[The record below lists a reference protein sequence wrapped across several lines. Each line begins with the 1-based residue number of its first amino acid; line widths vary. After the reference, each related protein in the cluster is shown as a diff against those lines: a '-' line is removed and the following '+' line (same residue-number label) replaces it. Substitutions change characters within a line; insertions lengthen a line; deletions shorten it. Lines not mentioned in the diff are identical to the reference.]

1 MKSDCEDS
9 ATLEEKGG
17 EVLDYNYGD
26 VVKSKI
32 QWFEQLKYQALSPKP
47 ATDVWSCWSVPK
59 HSSPG
64 ESDLKNQHGYP
75 CGREN
80 MTSPPNNNYGNVPTL
95 NGFLANGHHRRS
107 VQFEEN
113 LGEETIKKGES
124 ATRVKTPVA
133 ALSLEL
139 KARIDKSEAGSD
151 GGPCS
156 AEPVA
161 PLKSGPGLLRS
172 PMLVSQVGR
181 GKVKEKVTEDL
192 FERT

>member
-9 ATLEEKGG
+9 ATLEERGG
-17 EVLDYNYGD
+17 MVLDYHYGD
-26 VVKSKI
+26 VVKSRI

-47 ATDVWSCWSVPK
+47 ATDVWSCWSVPN

-64 ESDLKNQHGYP
+64 ESDSKNQHEHP

-80 MTSPPNNNYGNVPTL
+80 VTSLPNNNYDNVPTL
-95 NGFLANGHHRRS
+95 NDLLANGHHRRS
-107 VQFEEN
+107 VQFEEI

-124 ATRVKTPVA
+124 AARVKTPVT

-139 KARIDKSEAGSD
+139 RTRIGKSEAASGD
-151 GGPCS
+151 GPCS
-156 AEPVA
+156 AEPGA

-172 PMLVSQVGR
+172 PLLVSQVGR
-181 GKVKEKVTEDL
+181 VKVKEN
-192 FERT
+192 F

>member
-26 VVKSKI
+26 IVKSRI

-47 ATDVWSCWSVPK
+47 ATDVWSCWSVPN

-64 ESDLKNQHGYP
+64 ESDIKNQHEHSY
-75 CGREN
+75 GREN
-80 MTSPPNNNYGNVPTL
+80 ATSPPNNNYGNVPTL
-95 NGFLANGHHRRS
+95 NGFPANGHHHLQRS

-113 LGEETIKKGES
+113 VGQETTKKGES
-124 ATRVKTPVA
+124 TARVQTSAT

-139 KARIDKSEAGSD
+139 RARIDKSEAGSS

-156 AEPVA
+156 AEPGA

-172 PMLVSQVGR
+172 PLLVSQVGR
-181 GKVKEKVTEDL
+181 VKVKEN
-192 FERT
+192 F

>member
-26 VVKSKI
+26 VVKSRI

-64 ESDLKNQHGYP
+64 ESDLKNQHDHP

-80 MTSPPNNNYGNVPTL
+80 VTSPLSNNYDKLPTL
-95 NGFLANGHHRRS
+95 NGFLANGHHHLQRS

-113 LGEETIKKGES
+113 VGQETTKKGES
-124 ATRVKTPVA
+124 TARVKTPA
-133 ALSLEL
+133 TALSLEL
-139 KARIDKSEAGSD
+139 RAKIDKSEAGSG
-151 GGPCS
+151 GGPGS
-156 AEPVA
+156 AEPGA
-161 PLKSGPGLLRS
+161 PLKSGPSLLRS
-172 PMLVSQVGR
+172 PILVSQVGR
-181 GKVKEKVTEDL
+181 VKVKEK
-192 FERT
+192 F

>member
-64 ESDLKNQHGYP
+64 ESDLKYQHDHP

-80 MTSPPNNNYGNVPTL
+80 VTSPLSNNYDKLPTL
-95 NGFLANGHHRRS
+95 NGFPANGHHRRS

-113 LGEETIKKGES
+113 VGQETIKKGES
-124 ATRVKTPVA
+124 AARVKMPAT

-139 KARIDKSEAGSD
+139 RAKIDKSEIASGGGS
-151 GGPCS
+151 CN
-156 AEPVA
+156 AEPGA
-161 PLKSGPGLLRS
+161 PLKSGSGLLRS

-181 GKVKEKVTEDL
+181 GKVKEN
-192 FERT
+192 F

>member
-9 ATLEEKGG
+9 ATLEEKEG
-17 EVLDYNYGD
+17 EVLDYHYGD
-26 VVKSKI
+26 VVKSRI

-47 ATDVWSCWSVPK
+47 ATDVWSCWSVPN

-64 ESDLKNQHGYP
+64 KSDIKNQHEHS

-80 MTSPPNNNYGNVPTL
+80 ATSPPNNNYGNVPTL
-95 NGFLANGHHRRS
+95 NGFPANGHHHLQRS

-113 LGEETIKKGES
+113 VGQETTKKGES
-124 ATRVKTPVA
+124 TARVQTPAT

-139 KARIDKSEAGSD
+139 RARIDKSEAGSG

-156 AEPVA
+156 AEPGA

-172 PMLVSQVGR
+172 PLLVSQVGR
-181 GKVKEKVTEDL
+181 VKVKEN
-192 FERT
+192 F

>member
-26 VVKSKI
+26 VVKSRI

-47 ATDVWSCWSVPK
+47 GTDVWSPWSDPN
-59 HSSPG
+59 HGSPG
-64 ESDLKNQHGYP
+64 EADLKNQHEHIF
-75 CGREN
+75 GRDSL
-80 MTSPPNNNYGNVPTL
+80 TSPPNNNYDIVPTL
-95 NGFLANGHHRRS
+95 NGFPANGHHRRS
-107 VQFEEN
+107 VQFEEI
-113 LGEETIKKGES
+113 LGEETIKKGEG
-124 ATRVKTPVA
+124 AARVKTPVT
-133 ALSLEL
+133 ALSWEL
-139 KARIDKSEAGSD
+139 RARIDKSEAGSG

-156 AEPVA
+156 GEPGA

-181 GKVKEKVTEDL
+181 GKVKEKVLEDL
-192 FERT
+192 FELT

>member
-9 ATLEEKGG
+9 ATLEEKEG
-17 EVLDYNYGD
+17 EVLDYHYGD
-26 VVKSKI
+26 VVKSRI

-47 ATDVWSCWSVPK
+47 ATDVWSCWSVPN

-64 ESDLKNQHGYP
+64 ESDFKNHHEHP

-80 MTSPPNNNYGNVPTL
+80 VTSPPNNNYDSVPTL
-95 NGFLANGHHRRS
+95 NGFPENGHHHQQRS

-113 LGEETIKKGES
+113 MGQGTIKKGES
-124 ATRVKTPVA
+124 TTRVKTPVT

-139 KARIDKSEAGSD
+139 KARIDKSQAGSG

-156 AEPVA
+156 AEPGA
-161 PLKSGPGLLRS
+161 PLKSGPGLLSS
-172 PMLVSQVGR
+172 PMLVSQVG
-181 GKVKEKVTEDL
+181 GDKVKEI
-192 FERT
+192 F